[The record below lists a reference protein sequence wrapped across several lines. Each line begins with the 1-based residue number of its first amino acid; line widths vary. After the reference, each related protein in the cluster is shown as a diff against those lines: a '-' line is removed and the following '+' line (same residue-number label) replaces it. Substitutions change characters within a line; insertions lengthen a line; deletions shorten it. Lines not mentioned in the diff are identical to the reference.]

1 MKKIVFFSLFLL
13 ASMAMTSCTAD
24 EIIQPVENTVADDT
38 GGQNGN
44 IPPPPP
50 PLGGGGRMHQ
60 NK

>member
-1 MKKIVFFSLFLL
+1 MKKIVFFSLILL
-13 ASMAMTSCTAD
+13 ASATMTSCTAD
-24 EIIQPVENTVADDT
+24 EVTQPVQTTVADDT

-50 PLGGGGRMHQ
+50 PLGGGGRVKQ